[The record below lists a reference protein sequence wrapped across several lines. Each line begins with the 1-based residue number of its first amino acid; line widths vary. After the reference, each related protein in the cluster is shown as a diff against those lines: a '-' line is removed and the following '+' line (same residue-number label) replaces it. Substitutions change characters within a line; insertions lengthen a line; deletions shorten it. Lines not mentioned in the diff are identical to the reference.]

1 MTPGRETLALLA
13 TLTIFSLAACSRDG
27 RSEQAGESAPGD
39 LPRVAVERSA
49 VGRKIGDREVA
60 PACAPPTRTGTTP
73 AALGEASGVAAS
85 RRHPGVLWTHNDSGG
100 EAAISAI
107 DSTGRELGR
116 VRVAGARNRD
126 WEDIALGPC
135 PAGECLYLADT
146 GDNRLRHDEAVVYRI
161 PEPAPGD
168 TVSAPAERFPLR
180 YPDGPR
186 DVEALY
192 LLPDGVLYLVSKGRH
207 HPIELY
213 RYPPP
218 FRAGETVVVE
228 EVQRFS
234 ESGVALPFMVTGAG
248 ATPDGRWVA
257 IRTYSAVQLYHPDA
271 TGHLT
276 PALPPPGLDL
286 QHLAEPQG
294 EGVDI
299 RADGTLILIS
309 EAGPRG
315 VPGTLGRLPCRLPPG
330 IDGAPSIR

>member
-1 MTPGRETLALLA
+1 MPPVRGKLALLA
-13 TLTIFSLAACSRDG
+13 TLLIICLAACSRDG
-27 RSEQAGESAPGD
+27 RPQHAGESTGD
-39 LPRVAVERSA
+39 LPGVAAERDLGDRVA
-49 VGRKIGDREVA
+49 A

-73 AALGEASGVAAS
+73 AALEEASGVAAS

-100 EAAISAI
+100 KAAVSAV

-135 PAGECLYLADT
+135 PGGECLYLADT
-146 GDNRLRHDEAVVYRI
+146 GDNRLRHDEAVIYRI

-180 YPDGPR
+180 YPGGPR

-192 LLPDGVLYLVSKGRH
+192 LLPDGALYLVSKGRH

-218 FRAGETVVVE
+218 LRAGETVVVE
-228 EVQRFS
+228 KVQRFS
-234 ESGVALPFMVTGAG
+234 ENGVALPFRVTGAG

-257 IRTYSAVQLYHPDA
+257 IRTYTAVQLYRPDA
-271 TGHLT
+271 NGHLT

-286 QHLAEPQG
+286 QPLAEPQG
-294 EGVDI
+294 EAVDI

-309 EAGPRG
+309 EAGPSG
-315 VPGTLGRLPCRLPPG
+315 VSGTLGRLPCRLPAG